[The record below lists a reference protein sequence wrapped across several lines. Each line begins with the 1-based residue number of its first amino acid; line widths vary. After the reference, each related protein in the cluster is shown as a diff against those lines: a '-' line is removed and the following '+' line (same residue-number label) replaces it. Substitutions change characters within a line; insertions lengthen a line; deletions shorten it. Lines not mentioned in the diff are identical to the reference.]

1 MVAMLARAV
10 AVQLCCL
17 AAAKDHGKFWE
28 SAKQQV
34 RQAQQKVREV
44 LVDNDSAACAP
55 HQLMTP
61 DAFTLDASC
70 AGPDD
75 VFRVEEIHYEPVA
88 RALIVQGALSKEVAG
103 GKVVAQVHLRKSSA
117 GSGVRSVLKRQ
128 MAWLSSGSHRTS
140 RPLCDHV
147 TRAFNRS
154 GIAASCPFSP
164 GPQEFRLAF
173 EQLPKLVAAGEYGIE
188 IRAADDDHQPIFCVS
203 GSINIPRG
211 PGGELFRL
219 LESNAPGRRL
229 AACCRGE
236 GTECSDCRNTWND
249 GVSDR
254 CDDGRTVRD
263 AGVCDYAVPYDYDGA
278 MYASSAQSQTWAPFA
293 IILSVASLLVV

>member
-17 AAAKDHGKFWE
+17 AAAKEHGKFWE
-28 SAKQQV
+28 NAKQQV

-44 LVDNDSAACAP
+44 LVDDDSAAFSP

-61 DAFTLDASC
+61 DAFTLASC
-70 AGPDD
+70 AGADD
-75 VFRVEEIHYEPVA
+75 VLRIEEIHYEPVA

-103 GKVVAQVHLRKSSA
+103 GEVVAQVHLRKSSA
-117 GSGVRSVLKRQ
+117 GSGARSVLKRQ
-128 MAWLSSGSHRTS
+128 IAWLASGSHRTS

-154 GIAASCPFSP
+154 GISASCPFSP

-188 IRAADDDHQPIFCVS
+188 IRAADDDDQPIFCVS

-211 PGGELFRL
+211 PGGELFRR
-219 LESNAPGRRL
+219 LERNAPGRRL
-229 AACCRGE
+229 VACCQGDQA
-236 GTECSDCRNTWND
+236 TNACTDCRSTWND

-254 CDDGRTVRD
+254 CDVGRTMRD
-263 AGVCDYAVPYDYDGA
+263 AGVCDYAISWETDYGLA
-278 MYASSAQSQTWAPFA
+278 NSAHAQTWAPVA
-293 IILSVASLLVV
+293 IILSVASLLLI